1 MVLPSANIFFKIS
14 LFVVVFSYFFFRK
27 YQKSVKQFGSSS
39 FPSSLIW
46 VQIVCKGYQQTTLV
60 SKEFMTTN
68 RVDENS
74 ESWIYIKL
82 KEHQIFACLRYVADK
97 LCQQPKPSSG

>member
-1 MVLPSANIFFKIS
+1 MVLPSADIFFKIS
-14 LFVVVFSYFFFRK
+14 LFVVVVFFWK

-39 FPSSLIW
+39 CPSGLIW

-68 RVDENS
+68 QAN
-74 ESWIYIKL
+74 
-82 KEHQIFACLRYVADK
+82 
-97 LCQQPKPSSG
+97 